1 MHGLAGSKRK
11 HPGRVSLVVENC
23 DPRGDLEQIGMRFV
37 FPFETASEFP
47 GSETTI
53 PIGRSRANYVQL
65 KELTVSKKH
74 ARMRIAGD
82 RVTLCDLGSKHGS
95 YLNDSFLE
103 PNEEY
108 ALKSGDEICLGR
120 LKLRYTAEQN
130 NE

>member
-1 MHGLAGSKRK
+1 MQRDDDSDREEPSKLRPTEGAHGEQETRTN
-11 HPGRVSLVVENC
+11 EN
-23 DPRGDLEQIGMRFV
+23 R
-37 FPFETASEFP
+37 
-47 GSETTI
+47 
-53 PIGRSRANYVQL
+53 
-65 KELTVSKKH
+65 
-74 ARMRIAGD
+74 GD